1 VTTYF
6 LDASAVVKRY
16 LTEAGS
22 EYIARLVDPSSSN
35 TIILAEITR
44 VEVAA
49 AIAARQRAGSRLT
62 IKERNEAV
70 ALMLRHCDREYRMV
84 PLTANVL
91 GRAVE
96 LTQNHR
102 LRGYDAVQLATALI
116 TNETLRGA
124 GLHELIFVS
133 ADDDLIRATAAEQL
147 SSDNP
152 NRWAGDRAT
161 NSA

>member
-1 VTTYF
+1 MTVYF

-22 EYIARLVDPSSSN
+22 EYIARLVDPSSAN
-35 TIILAEITR
+35 TIILAEISR

-49 AIAARQRAGSRLT
+49 AIAARQRAGSQLT
-62 IKERNEAV
+62 IKERDEAV

-102 LRGYDAVQLATALI
+102 LRGYDAVQLATALV
-116 TNETLRGA
+116 TNGSLRGA
-124 GLHELIFVS
+124 GLQELVFVS
-133 ADDDLIRATAAEQL
+133 ADDDLMRATAAERL
-147 SSDNP
+147 SSANP
-152 NRWAGDRAT
+152 NRWAKNSTT
-161 NSA
+161 NSP

>member
-22 EYIARLVDPSSSN
+22 EYIADLFDQSLPN
-35 TIILAEITR
+35 TMILAEITR

-49 AIAARQRAGSRLT
+49 ALAARQRARSGLT
-62 IKERNEAV
+62 LRERDRAV

-84 PLTANVL
+84 PLTPEVL

-96 LTQNHR
+96 LTQSHR
-102 LRGYDAVQLATALI
+102 LRGYDAVQLSAALT
-116 TNETLRGA
+116 TNNALRTA
-124 GLHELIFVS
+124 GLAELVFVT
-133 ADDDLIRATAAEQL
+133 ADNDLIQAAVAEKLPAQ
-147 SSDNP
+147 NP
-152 NRWAGDRAT
+152 NTYAQDSI
-161 NSA
+161 ND